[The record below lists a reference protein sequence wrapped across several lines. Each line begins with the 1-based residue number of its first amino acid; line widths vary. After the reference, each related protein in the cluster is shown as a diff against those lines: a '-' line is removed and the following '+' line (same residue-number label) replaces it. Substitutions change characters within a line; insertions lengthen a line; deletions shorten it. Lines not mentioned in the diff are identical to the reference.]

1 MFTAVTY
8 VCLHSQS
15 QAAGASLPYEISK
28 IRNSI
33 LKLMISVLVRKHG
46 FGLVF
51 PSLTACYITD
61 IGTNHLKHPWNS
73 LPFYKG
79 FA

>member
-1 MFTAVTY
+1 
-8 VCLHSQS
+8 
-15 QAAGASLPYEISK
+15 
-28 IRNSI
+28 
-33 LKLMISVLVRKHG
+33 MIIVLVGKHG

-51 PSLTACYITD
+51 PSLTVCYVTG

-73 LPFYKG
+73 LQFYKG